1 MHVTMVNL
9 FHSAGKP
16 ILQHVYTCLSDYL
29 LKLQHQH
36 LDMREHRH
44 MHACTHTHT
53 HAHTLVPHTC
63 TVYASFSMTAFS
75 QLDQQ
80 ENYLSG
86 FYAVM
91 SYCHLFREKIKAG
104 KIQSQSF

>member
-1 MHVTMVNL
+1 MVNL

-16 ILQHVYTCLSDYL
+16 ILQHTFVL
-29 LKLQHQH
+29 HIH
-36 LDMREHRH
+36 
-44 MHACTHTHT
+44 
-53 HAHTLVPHTC
+53 
-63 TVYASFSMTAFS
+63 TVYGSSLMTAFS

-104 KIQSQSF
+104 KIQSQCF